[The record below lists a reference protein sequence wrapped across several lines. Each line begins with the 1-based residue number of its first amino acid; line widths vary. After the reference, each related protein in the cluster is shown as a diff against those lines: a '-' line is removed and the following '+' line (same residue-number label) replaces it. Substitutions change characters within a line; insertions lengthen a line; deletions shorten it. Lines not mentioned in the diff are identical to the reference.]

1 MPEKRMEV
9 ANCARTEVHGQWFVT
24 FDVAMQGYVIT
35 TVDAPLMSGRILW
48 SHAAFH
54 GFRDFDPK
62 EKTELEAAVGRI
74 LLGEA
79 GLQIEGD
86 KASGQCR
93 H

>member
-1 MPEKRMEV
+1 MAGKSMEV
-9 ANCARTEVHGQWFVT
+9 ANCAQTEVRGQCFVT
-24 FDVAMQGYVIT
+24 FDVAMQGYVIS
-35 TVDAPLMSGRILW
+35 TVDAPLLAGRILW

-54 GFRDFDPK
+54 GFRDFDLK

-79 GLQIEGD
+79 GLRAECD
-86 KASGQCR
+86 KAFGQYR